1 MVVEPELLL
10 LDEPFAALDE
20 ITRQRLDEQLRQL
33 WLSRRM
39 TVLFVTHSTAEAA
52 FLAERTIVLSRR
64 PGRVVLDAPVE
75 LPEERNLALRATPPF
90 AQEIRRLY
98 EALER
103 GGA

>member
-20 ITRQRLDEQLRQL
+20 ITRQRLDDQLRQL
-33 WLSRRM
+33 WLSRKM

-64 PGRVVLDAPVE
+64 PGRIIFDEAVE
-75 LPEERNLALRATPPF
+75 LPEGRNPALRATPEF
-90 AQEIRRLY
+90 ARQIRRLY
-98 EALER
+98 EALEQ